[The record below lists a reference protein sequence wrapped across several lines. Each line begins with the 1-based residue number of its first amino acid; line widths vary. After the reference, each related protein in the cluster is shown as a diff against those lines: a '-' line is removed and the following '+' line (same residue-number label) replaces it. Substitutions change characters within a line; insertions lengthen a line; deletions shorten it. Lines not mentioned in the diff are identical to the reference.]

1 MTGEMKMAAARTPL
15 VAGNWKM
22 NTTVPEAVA
31 LVDAML
37 NELPFIAGVE
47 KVLCPPFISLD
58 AVRSRVLGTGILVGA
73 QNAYWEPKGAFTGE
87 VSVTM
92 LQGLADYVIFG
103 HSERRQYFNESDED
117 VNRKVTAGL
126 EAGLGVIMCVGE
138 SLAENEMGH
147 TESFVE
153 AQVRRGLAGI
163 GSLQRVVIAYEPI
176 WAIGTGRAATPEV
189 AKEVIGY
196 IRSVVKDMA
205 GDQADGLRILYG
217 GSVTPENFASFL
229 AEPDIDGGLVGGASL
244 RADSF
249 LALVRQAA
257 EANAR

>member
-1 MTGEMKMAAARTPL
+1 
-15 VAGNWKM
+15 M

-47 KVLCPPFISLD
+47 KVLCPPFISID
-58 AVRSRVLGTGILVGA
+58 AVRARVMGTGVLVGA

-87 VSVTM
+87 ISVAM
-92 LQGLADYVIFG
+92 LSGLADYVIVG
-103 HSERRQYFNESDED
+103 HSERRQYFHETDED
-117 VNRKVTAGL
+117 VNRKVKAALDAGL
-126 EAGLGVIMCVGE
+126 RVIVCVGE

-147 TESFVE
+147 TEPFVE
-153 AQVRRGLAGI
+153 AQIRAGLAEI
-163 GSLQRVVIAYEPI
+163 GSLDRVVVAYEPI

-189 AKEVIGY
+189 AGKVIGY
-196 IRSVVKDMA
+196 IRSVVKDMV
-205 GDQADGLRILYG
+205 GNDADGLRILYG
-217 GSVTPENFASFL
+217 GSVTPENFASFM
-229 AEPDIDGGLVGGASL
+229 AHPEIDGGLVGGASL

-257 EANAR
+257 EA

>member
-1 MTGEMKMAAARTPL
+1 MTADMKSAARRTPV

-22 NTTVPEAVA
+22 NTTVPEALA

-37 NELPFIAGVE
+37 DELPFIAGVE
-47 KVLCPPFISLD
+47 KVLCPPFISLE

-87 VSVTM
+87 VSATM
-92 LQGLADYVIFG
+92 LQGLADYVILG
-103 HSERRQYFNESDED
+103 HSERRQYFYESDED
-117 VNRKVTAGL
+117 VNRKVTAALETGL
-126 EAGLGVIMCVGE
+126 NVIMCVGE

-147 TESFVE
+147 TDSFVE
-153 AQVRRGLAGI
+153 AQVRGGLAGI

-189 AKEVIGY
+189 AGKAIGY
-196 IRSVVKDMA
+196 IRSVVKDLV
-205 GDQADGLRILYG
+205 GEKADALRILYG
-217 GSVTPENFASFL
+217 GSVTPDNFASFM
-229 AEPDIDGGLVGGASL
+229 AHPEIDGGLVGGASL

-257 EANAR
+257 DAKPR